1 LTTGLQ
7 DVSDRSG
14 DHAVMKYKEY
24 IAKVEFDDSAG
35 LFHGEVVNLRDVI
48 TFAGKTVGELRKAF
62 RDSMNDYLEFCKAQS
77 GLTARI
83 GKE

>member
-1 LTTGLQ
+1 M
-7 DVSDRSG
+7 
-14 DHAVMKYKEY
+14 MKYKEY

-48 TFAGKTVGELRKAF
+48 TFAGKTGGELRKAF
-62 RDSMNDYLEFCKAQS
+62 RDSVNDYLEFCKARS
-77 GLTARI
+77 GLTETT